1 MMKFIYVVIP
11 IISYLTAIPNV
22 DATSSLIGN
31 AEIYYTSANYESQ
44 KNTVIEAATNDA
56 IKDHVLFVNTQHSVN
71 DYIYDTPELIKP
83 VITSVTVNKLVESV
97 CEGSACLVANVTV
110 DIDAKA
116 TDAKLLNYSDKITA
130 ANSLLS
136 LENSDYLILSEYLST
151 NRDKYIK
158 YKQSIFNRISV
169 DSNESKGAQYTVRL
183 AMYNKLLRENND
195 PEVIFINDY
204 NRKLLELANEDRKN
218 STFILNKLRYIVKN
232 SYDRI
237 RFYISS
243 FKEFDFKLGS
253 EILKTQAS
261 NVGVK
266 HLSSTS
272 KSKVLKSDI
281 INVINDERVNIIEV
295 PILGRY
301 HDTDTDT
308 YITTDAI
315 YLCVPYWSG
324 YTKTYTDNI
333 NFNSRTLVSVN
344 IDKYSVTYDPN
355 LDNQHSEYY
364 DSLPRNN
371 YCVIDSLLLRVSSP
385 VIQKN
390 IVSMSVHLFESY

>member
-1 MMKFIYVVIP
+1 MNIIYAVIAV
-11 IISYLTAIPNV
+11 ISYLAMTMNV
-22 DATSSLIGN
+22 YAKNSLIGD
-31 AEIYYTSANYESQ
+31 AEIHYTPANYESQ
-44 KNTVIEAATNDA
+44 KNTVIEAATDDA
-56 IKDHVLFVNTQHSVN
+56 IKDHVLFVNTQHLVN
-71 DYIYDTPELIKP
+71 DYVYDTPELIKP

-110 DIDAKA
+110 DIDAIA
-116 TDAKLLNYSDKITA
+116 TDEKLLNYSGKITA
-130 ANSLLS
+130 ANSILS

-151 NRDKYIK
+151 NRNKYIN

-169 DSNESKGAQYTVRL
+169 DSNASKGAQYTVRL
-183 AMYNKLLRENND
+183 AMYNKLLLENNY
-195 PEVIFINDY
+195 PEVNFVNDY
-204 NRKLLELANEDRKN
+204 NRKLLELANADRKN
-218 STFILNKLRYIVKN
+218 NTFILNKLKYIVKN
-232 SYDRI
+232 SYDRM
-237 RFYISS
+237 RFFITS

-281 INVINDERVNIIEV
+281 INVINDERVNINEV

-301 HDTDTDT
+301 HDTYTDT

-324 YTKTYTDNI
+324 YAKSYTDNI
-333 NFNSRTLVSVN
+333 NFNLRTLVNVN
-344 IDKYSVTYDPN
+344 IDKYSITYDPN

-371 YCVIDSLLLRVSSP
+371 YCMIDSLLLSVSSP
-385 VIQKN
+385 AIQKN
-390 IVSMSVHLFESY
+390 IVSMSVHLFETY

>member
-1 MMKFIYVVIP
+1 MNIIYAVIAV
-11 IISYLTAIPNV
+11 ISYLAMTMNV
-22 DATSSLIGN
+22 YAKNSLIGD
-31 AEIYYTSANYESQ
+31 AEIHYTPANYESQ
-44 KNTVIEAATNDA
+44 KNTVIEAATDDA
-56 IKDHVLFVNTQHSVN
+56 IKDHVFFANTQHLVN
-71 DYIYDTPELIKP
+71 DYVYDTPELIKP

-110 DIDAKA
+110 DIDAIA
-116 TDAKLLNYSDKITA
+116 TDEKLLNYSGNITA

-151 NRDKYIK
+151 NRNKYIN
-158 YKQSIFNRISV
+158 YKQNIFNRISV
-169 DSNESKGAQYTVRL
+169 DSNASKGAQYTVRL
-183 AMYNKLLRENND
+183 AMYNKLLLENND
-195 PEVIFINDY
+195 PEVDFVNDY
-204 NRKLLELANEDRKN
+204 NRKLLELANADRKN
-218 STFILNKLRYIVKN
+218 NTFILNKLKYIVKN
-232 SYDRI
+232 SYDRM
-237 RFYISS
+237 RFFITS

-281 INVINDERVNIIEV
+281 INVINDERVNINEV

-301 HDTDTDT
+301 HDTYTDT

-324 YTKTYTDNI
+324 YAKSYTDNI
-333 NFNSRTLVSVN
+333 NFNLRTLVNVN
-344 IDKYSVTYDPN
+344 IDKYSITYDPN
-355 LDNQHSEYY
+355 LDNQHSEYH

-371 YCVIDSLLLRVSSP
+371 YCMIDSLLLSVSSP
-385 VIQKN
+385 AIQKN
-390 IVSMSVHLFESY
+390 IVSMSVHLFETY